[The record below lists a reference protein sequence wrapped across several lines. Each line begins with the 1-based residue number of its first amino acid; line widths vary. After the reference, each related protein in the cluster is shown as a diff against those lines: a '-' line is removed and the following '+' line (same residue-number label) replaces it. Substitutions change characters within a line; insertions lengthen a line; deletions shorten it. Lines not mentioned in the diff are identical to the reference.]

1 MEDEPFLKKK
11 MIENIEDTC
20 SIVKGWTSVRILSD

>member
-1 MEDEPFLKKK
+1 MEDEPFLKK